1 MAFEPVM
8 IKRKP
13 LKPYP
18 GKPGPAYQGGLRRPF
33 VLPVLVSL
41 EENEYI
47 VRKCF
52 DLNISKSE
60 YFRQCSLPV
69 GWENELV
76 GLRQNQVKLTE
87 EQIIRT
93 VGRPRGNGKK

>member
-1 MAFEPVM
+1 
-8 IKRKP
+8 
-13 LKPYP
+13 
-18 GKPGPAYQGGLRRPF
+18 
-33 VLPVLVSL
+33 
-41 EENEYI
+41 
-47 VRKCF
+47 
-52 DLNISKSE
+52 LNISKSE